1 MSGININT
9 WGDMVEIE
17 EIEIQKP
24 IIWDVASN
32 LSTALDTEDFPSL
45 GEFKEVKSKKVE
57 TQKDKVEK
65 SVNNSDVLNTG
76 GLSKKSLMCKTVK
89 NGEECPYGVKCV
101 YAHYDDEVKPN
112 KCNFEDSCYRI
123 KYTKKNIVMNMDNKN
138 PCCYLHPEET
148 ITMYIIR
155 HGIKPE
161 KLKRPAPEVIYKY
174 TRMCNSIIDNTSCD
188 SGDECTYAH
197 TFEQLKTSN
206 CMFGDSCHHVVK
218 TDGNYSN
225 AEQSDKKCYYLHPE
239 ETRENFKKRIIEKK
253 RHAENNIDTTKIKKI
268 KIEKVVKVEEVKVEE
283 VKVEEVEEVKV
294 EEVKVEEVKVEEV
307 KVEEVKDYPII
318 VEVDKENAADIIQKM
333 VSCGIK
339 NFQLKIR

>member
-9 WGDMVEIE
+9 WGDMVETE
-17 EIEIQKP
+17 EIDVQKP

-45 GEFKEVKSKKVE
+45 GEFKEVKYKKVE

-76 GLSKKSLMCKTVK
+76 GLSKKSLLCKTVK

-101 YAHYDDEVKPN
+101 YAHYDDEVNPN

-161 KLKRPAPEVIYKY
+161 KLKRPAPEIIYKY

-225 AEQSDKKCYYLHPE
+225 AEQSGKKCYYLHPE

-253 RHAENNIDTTKIKKI
+253 RQAENNIDTTKIKKI
-268 KIEKVVKVEEVKVEE
+268 KIEEKEE
-283 VKVEEVEEVKV
+283 
-294 EEVKVEEVKVEEV
+294 VEEV

-318 VEVDKENAADIIQKM
+318 LEVDKENAADIIQKM